1 MKYVL
6 AARKSHLARLQ
17 AHTVVKALQRLE
29 PGLEVELKFRES
41 LGDQNASDPLWKM
54 PEKGVFTEDFVAD
67 LREGR
72 ADLVVH
78 SWKDLPLERPP
89 GLEIAATL
97 EREDLR
103 DLLLVDREK
112 WAARAPG
119 EPVTILSSSPRRAY
133 NLAPFLKTALPG
145 DPGDIR
151 FEPVR
156 GNIPTRFDKLFE
168 GSAHG
173 LIMAKAALDRLL
185 AARGDDFGELAVKL
199 RAQLQ
204 RCRWMCLPLS
214 ANPAAAAQGALA
226 IEIASTCPAPL
237 RALLKKLNHE
247 PTYRAVEQERQVL
260 GSYGGGCHQKI
271 GISVLDRPYGRVS
284 FLRGLTDG
292 GEVLDRVTLETQEPP
307 VPPPANAGAVFAG
320 GEPFHERIA
329 SHSSLKPVMGNFW
342 VARTG
347 AWPDAWVAHERD
359 IIWTAG
365 LETWRKLA
373 EQGLWVNGSS
383 ESLGEEENPR
393 VEVLMGT
400 PVRWTK
406 LTHVDGYRRDSVDF
420 LATYR
425 LEPLPR
431 ENSPKLAG
439 KTHFFWKSGSAFNRA
454 LELYP
459 EIKNGWHFSGPGHT
473 HRALLEALGPER
485 VRLALNA
492 QDFKRR
498 AAIIRN

>member
-17 AHTVVKALQRLE
+17 AHTVVRALKRLE
-29 PGLEVELKFRES
+29 PALEIEMKFRES

-67 LREGR
+67 LRDGR

-78 SWKDLPLERPP
+78 SWKDLPLERPD

-112 WAARAPG
+112 WEARAKTG
-119 EPVTILSSSPRRAY
+119 GPVTILSSSPRRAY

-145 DPGDIR
+145 SISEIH

-185 AARGDDFGELAVKL
+185 SASGEDFGELALKL

-226 IEIASTCPAPL
+226 IEISSRCPAPL
-237 RALLKKLNHE
+237 RALLNKLNHE
-247 PTYRAVEQERQVL
+247 PTFRAVETERKVL

-271 GISVLDRPYGRVS
+271 GVSVLERPYGRVS

-292 GEVLDRVTLETQEPP
+292 GEVLDRIALETQEES
-307 VPPPANAGAVFAG
+307 VPPPAGAHAVYAGNEA
-320 GEPFHERIA
+320 FHERIA
-329 SHSSLKPVMGNFW
+329 SHSPLKPVIGNFW

-359 IIWTAG
+359 VIWTAG
-365 LETWRKLA
+365 LETWRRLA
-373 EQGLWVNGSS
+373 SQGLWVNGSS
-383 ESLGEEENPR
+383 ESLGEEEATR
-393 VEVLMGT
+393 IEVLMGT

-406 LTHVDGYRRDSVDF
+406 LTHVDGFRRDSVDF

-425 LEPLPR
+425 LEPLSK

-459 EIKNGWHFSGPGHT
+459 EIKSGWHFSGPGHT
-473 HRALLEALGPER
+473 HRALMEALGPER
-485 VRLALNA
+485 VRIAMNA
-492 QDFKRR
+492 EEFRR
-498 AAIIRN
+498 RVGV